1 MERPHKIPAGT
12 VQPRGKKKR
21 REMQATKAPP
31 SVSNGG
37 EKREEKRSS
46 RARYADACKS
56 KNKHTKKQP
65 DHLVG
70 SISIVC
76 LPTKT
81 SLGSSLYLFPHA
93 SESSQGKAIQSM
105 IYYKVSIF
113 LLFFRHSISLSPCFF
128 FSANGREVGNDNANE
143 IWGGGRENERAL
155 QKREDVRKR
164 DGTPH
169 PRSPTHPALIIIHRT
184 SIDRFSRDIRKT
196 PVSRV
201 HSSPRHQ
208 KMQQKLEALQ
218 EEEESKTPWP
228 CSTEICSRRKETP
241 QPA

>member
-1 MERPHKIPAGT
+1 MPT
-12 VQPRGKKKR
+12 
-21 REMQATKAPP
+21 
-31 SVSNGG
+31 
-37 EKREEKRSS
+37 
-46 RARYADACKS
+46 
-56 KNKHTKKQP
+56 NKP
-65 DHLVG
+65 
-70 SISIVC
+70 
-76 LPTKT
+76 KT
-81 SLGSSLYLFPHA
+81 TLGSSLYLSPPCHRIQPGKSHPKYDILQGIDF
-93 SESSQGKAIQSM
+93 SS
-105 IYYKVSIF
+105 
-113 LLFFRHSISLSPCFF
+113 FFRHSISLSPCFF

-169 PRSPTHPALIIIHRT
+169 PRSPTHPPLIIIHRT

-201 HSSPRHQ
+201 HSFPRHQ
-208 KMQQKLEALQ
+208 KMRQKLEALQ
-218 EEEESKTPWP
+218 EEESKTPWP